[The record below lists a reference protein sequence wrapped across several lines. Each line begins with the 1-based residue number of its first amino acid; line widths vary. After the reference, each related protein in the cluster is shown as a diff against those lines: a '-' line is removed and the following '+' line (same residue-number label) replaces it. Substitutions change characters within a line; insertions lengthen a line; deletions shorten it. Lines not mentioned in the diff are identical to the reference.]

1 MFIMFLILAVIK
13 CVMVALVLLMS
24 GGHAWAMP
32 VLLSVLGVA
41 FLIDVIL
48 MAAFIVANQK
58 YRNNDQDN

>member
-1 MFIMFLILAVIK
+1 
-13 CVMVALVLLMS
+13 MVALVLLMS